1 MAVNHVAEARA
12 EVIYEG
18 LDCSALVTPYL
29 HQLVYVDHLHGEE
42 PDALEVEL
50 EDRQRLFQGP
60 LAPRRGAALSFRF
73 GQRADN
79 HFESGQGFEID
90 EIEVNGPPDV
100 VRLRCLGNV
109 PSSRIHDQ
117 VSYAWEG
124 VSLDQ
129 IARSIAAKHGLVVST
144 ESTGIAL
151 RRMTQHD
158 ESDLAFLKRLAK
170 DYGLVC
176 SLKGDKQGTP
186 AVLLLLKAESLE
198 RRPPVYE
205 LGRSA
210 CTRYRFRDKI
220 QPGSR
225 GSYTRYF
232 DSALKDLVE
241 FEVKVSP
248 DEVFDGLLKK
258 TVPGLWG
265 RSQQLRHR
273 LRGGRANV
281 EVHAKRALRSSKT
294 FEHEVTLTCSGEPRL
309 RSGVTI
315 ILPTEGVDGW
325 GASGGTWI
333 VLHSRHTLNAD
344 QGYTTEITLR
354 KVPR

>member
-1 MAVNHVAEARA
+1 VGGA
-12 EVIYEG
+12 
-18 LDCSALVTPYL
+18 
-29 HQLVYVDHLHGEE
+29 
-42 PDALEVEL
+42 
-50 EDRQRLFQGP
+50 
-60 LAPRRGAALSFRF
+60 RGARTA
-73 GQRADN
+73 
-79 HFESGQGFEID
+79 
-90 EIEVNGPPDV
+90 
-100 VRLRCLGNV
+100 
-109 PSSRIHDQ
+109 
-117 VSYAWEG
+117 
-124 VSLDQ
+124 
-129 IARSIAAKHGLVVST
+129 
-144 ESTGIAL
+144 
-151 RRMTQHD
+151 
-158 ESDLAFLKRLAK
+158 
-170 DYGLVC
+170 
-176 SLKGDKQGTP
+176 TP
-186 AVLLLLKAESLE
+186 AVPLSRKPEPLG
-198 RRPPVYE
+198 RRPPVSE

-232 DSALKDLVE
+232 DSSLKDLVE

-315 ILPTEGVDGW
+315 LLPADGVDGW
-325 GASGGTWI
+325 GANGGTWI

>member
-18 LDCSALVTPYL
+18 RDLSAVVTLYL

-73 GQRADN
+73 GHLQSNR
-79 HFESGQGFEID
+79 FEIGQGFEID
-90 EIEVNGPPDV
+90 EIEMSGPPDL

-124 VSLDQ
+124 VTLEQ
-129 IARSIAAKHGLVVST
+129 IVRAIAAKHGLAVST
-144 ESTGIAL
+144 EATGVAL

-176 SLKGDKQGTP
+176 SLKGDKQGEP
-186 AVLLLLKAESLE
+186 AVLVVLKAESLE

-232 DSALKDLVE
+232 DSSIKDLVE

-248 DEVFDGLLKK
+248 DEVFDGLLKQ

-281 EVHAKRALRSSKT
+281 EVHARRALRASKT
-294 FEHEVTLTCSGEPRL
+294 YEHEATLTCSGEPRL
-309 RSGVTI
+309 RAGVTI
-315 ILPTEGVDGW
+315 TLPAEGVDGW
-325 GASGGTWI
+325 GANGGTWI

-344 QGYTTEITLR
+344 QGYTTEITIR
-354 KVPR
+354 KAAA

>member
-1 MAVNHVAEARA
+1 MALNHVAEAA
-12 EVIYEG
+12 VELLYEG
-18 LDCSALVTPYL
+18 QDFSARLTPYL

-60 LAPRRGAALSFRF
+60 LYPRRGAALSFRF
-73 GQRADN
+73 GQRQDN
-79 HFESGQGFEID
+79 GFEAGQGFEID
-90 EIEVNGPPDV
+90 EIEVNGPPDS
-100 VRLRCLGNV
+100 VRWRALGNV

-124 VSLDQ
+124 VTLEQ
-129 IARSIAAKHGLVVST
+129 IARSIAGKHSLAVSVDAG
-144 ESTGIAL
+144 GIAL

-158 ESDLAFLKRLAK
+158 ESDLAFLKRLART
-170 DYGLVC
+170 YGLVC
-176 SLKGDKQGTP
+176 SLKADRQGEP
-186 AVLLLLKAESLE
+186 AVLVLLKAETLE
-198 RRPPVYE
+198 QRPPVYE
-205 LGRSA
+205 L
-210 CTRYRFRDKI
+210 TRTAVTRFRFRDKT

-232 DSALKDLVE
+232 DSDLKDLVD
-241 FEVKVSP
+241 FQVEVTP
-248 DEVFDGLLKK
+248 DEVFDGLLKR

-273 LRGGRANV
+273 LRGGHANV

-294 FEHEVTLTCSGEPRL
+294 FEHEATLTCDGQPRL
-309 RSGVTI
+309 RSGVTVT
-315 ILPTEGVDGW
+315 LPAGGVDGW
-325 GASGGTWI
+325 GANGGRWL
-333 VLHSRHTLNAD
+333 VLHSRHTLNVS

-354 KVPR
+354 KVLP